1 MKTKFLLL
9 VLSLS
14 VSLVACTGAE
24 EKTEE
29 QETTNM
35 QDEMKTVQP
44 VVDSAYE
51 AAAEGDS
58 SLLKDDKP
66 NE

>member
-1 MKTKFLLL
+1 MKTKLLL
-9 VLSLS
+9 LALSLS
-14 VSLVACTGAE
+14 VGFVACTGSE

-29 QETTNM
+29 QETTTM

-58 SLLKDDKP
+58 SLLKDDRP
-66 NE
+66 AE